1 MYNRII
7 HRTALLGRLF
17 LCPKTAVH
25 HARPPPVSVQA
36 INQPSKGGQLMYYH
50 TCPYCGANLDPDER
64 CDCLSRIRGKAPKWG
79 AMDGIRVR
87 NRKRS
92 ARART

>member
-1 MYNRII
+1 MYNRIT
-7 HRTALLGRLF
+7 HPTALPGRLF
-17 LCPKTAVH
+17 LCPEAPPY
-25 HARPPPVSVQA
+25 HARPPPVSVQS

-64 CDCLSRIRGKAPKWG
+64 CDCLSRIRGKAPKWS
-79 AMDGIRVR
+79 AMDGVRGR